1 MINYYFIA
9 IRESIKKIGLVWFFL
24 YIVLSL
30 LIKVKKKFFKIFI
43 LIFPSYSY
51 NYRNLK
57 YKYNKLIDY
66 EKIKKFNVYD
76 RKQLINNK
84 IKIFSNV
91 SKDYS
96 KSFLQKKNELK
107 KTNNSNRKIIFRIFD
122 KIYKSKLTNW
132 KIDKISG
139 YEWSTLIFSDS
150 IKIQIDKKIDI
161 KVPWE
166 LARLQHLTNLSI
178 NSYVNK
184 LDDFSFIKNQI
195 LDFICSNPPYWG
207 VNWFNA
213 MEVSIRGSNL
223 CIIADILKQNK
234 SINEEE
240 FLIILNSIND
250 HFNYVIENLEWTT
263 FSTNN
268 HYLSNLVGLL
278 VMGYYLPRGKFNESV
293 LKFTI
298 NQFYNEIDNQFFED
312 GGSKEGSTGYHLFCS
327 EIIFFGIF
335 FLEKLKRERFFSSK
349 LLKQDMC
356 KKIINKINFITQVSP
371 RLDLSK
377 VNKIN
382 KKIENIFEFSKNLV
396 RNNDTLLQI
405 GDNDSGCFIDLN
417 FNNNLMEKKCFHLHS
432 TKKMKG
438 TLFEIIKSSI
448 KVSLKTKRKVKR
460 KKSIHKTKFNEKN
473 YKYNK
478 SYFFKFPNKLNIKE
492 TKNHEFADF
501 GLYIF
506 EHKIFKLFITCKK
519 KYDFFKSGHCHYD
532 NLSIDLS
539 IDRKNVI
546 TDPGSLTYTSD
557 LKERKKFKGFQSH
570 FVPFFEKFKLN
581 QEKDLVFGSNFFFR
595 ADCLDMSE
603 NNFLGKIT
611 YDNGVIFRHIS
622 ISEKGIKVSD
632 CSNDEDIFDLRKNFK
647 NDKLSSSYRILDN
660 DKIFNSE
667 FL

>member
-1 MINYYFIA
+1 MINFYFIA
-9 IRESIKKIGLVWFFL
+9 VKESIKKIGLVWFFL
-24 YIVLSL
+24 YVVLSF

-43 LIFPSYSY
+43 TILPSYSLK
-51 NYRNLK
+51 YRNLK
-57 YKYNKLIDY
+57 YKYNKLLDY
-66 EKIKKFNVYD
+66 EKIKNFHIYD
-76 RKQLINNK
+76 RKQLVNNK
-84 IKIFSNV
+84 IKIFSNINH
-91 SKDYS
+91 DYS
-96 KSFLQKKNELK
+96 KSFLQKKNELTK
-107 KTNNSNRKIIFRIFD
+107 INNSNRKIILRIFD
-122 KIYKSKLTNW
+122 KINKSKLTNW
-132 KIDKISG
+132 KIDKISE
-139 YEWSTLIFSDS
+139 YEWSSLIFSDS

-184 LDDFSFIKNQI
+184 LDDFPFIKNQL
-195 LDFICSNPPYWG
+195 LDFISSNPPYWG

-250 HFNYVIENLEWTT
+250 HFNYVVENLEWTT

-278 VMGYYLPRGKFNESV
+278 IMGYYLPRDKFKESV

-298 NQFYNEIDNQFFED
+298 NQFYNEIDYQFFKD

-327 EIIFFGIF
+327 EMIFFGIF
-335 FLEKLKRERFFSSK
+335 FLEKLKKERFFNFKSF
-349 LLKQDMC
+349 KQDIC

-371 RLDLSK
+371 RLNVLK
-377 VNKIN
+377 INKIN
-382 KKIENIFEFSKNLV
+382 KKIENIFKFSKNLV

-417 FNNNLMEKKCFHLHS
+417 FNNRLMEKKCLHLHL
-432 TKKMKG
+432 TKKMRG
-438 TLFEIIKSSI
+438 SLFEVFKSSI
-448 KVSLKTKRKVKR
+448 NFPLETKNKVKI
-460 KKSIHKTKFNEKN
+460 KKLSDKTKFNEKD
-473 YKYNK
+473 YRYNK
-478 SYFFKFPNKLNIKE
+478 SYFFKFPNKLKIKE
-492 TKNHEFADF
+492 IENHQFSDF

-519 KYDFFKSGHCHYD
+519 KYDFLKSGHYHYD

-539 IDRKNVI
+539 IDSKNVI
-546 TDPGSLTYTSD
+546 TDPGSFTYTSD

-570 FVPFFEKFKLN
+570 FVPFFKKFKLN
-581 QEKDLVFGSNFFFR
+581 QDKDLVFNSNFFFK
-595 ADCLDMSE
+595 AVCLYMSE
-603 NNFLGKIT
+603 NEFLGKIT
-611 YDNGVIFRHIS
+611 YNNGVIFRHIS
-622 ISEKGIKVSD
+622 ISEKGIKIFD

-647 NDKLSSSYRILDN
+647 NNKISSSYRILDN